1 MYIRTSKI
9 KNKNTNTVYINHL
22 LVESVRTD
30 NGPRQRVV
38 MNIGRLDGLTKKEL
52 RELAKILEARVN
64 GVDNL
69 ISESDKVHALA
80 QQIVEENEIALQSRL
95 KKTVQAQET
104 DYKLININKAS
115 FSATRSLGAEL
126 VAHTFWQRLQF
137 ENILREKC
145 KFSDRQIAAAYAM
158 IIGKLIHP
166 GSEHATINW
175 IKNSSSL
182 PEFVK
187 GLADINVAG
196 KNQFYDIGDELFA
209 HKEDIEYELRR
220 NATGLFDLPET
231 VCLFDITNTYFEGS
245 CRGNKLAQ
253 FGRSKEKRSDCK
265 LVSLGLVVN
274 ENGFPIYSQIYEGNK
289 SEPQAFVD
297 VLTDITKHCKD
308 VNKPIVVMDRGIAT
322 KDNIALLATEGYQYT
337 VIERS
342 PVEKRYLE
350 VFATAKETFERLE
363 GRDVYVKKIEES
375 GDTVKVLAFS
385 ESRKQKENSMD
396 TLKEKRFLEDIK
408 RLDSSTKKR
417 TIIKSEIIHERIGRL
432 KAKYATIT
440 KYYSITISKTDDGQK
455 ATAVSAIKKTERKHR
470 ETLTGC
476 YVIESTQTNL
486 SAKEIWEQYMTL
498 VRVEGAFRDL
508 KTELGLRPV
517 YHQKEE
523 RTKAHIFITIL
534 AYHLLASIEHSLKQ
548 TGDTRDWNTIKDVLQ
563 THMRATIKLHEK
575 NGIVHQIRLNGEPEP
590 VHQIIYKSLNI
601 KNPLKAVHTKLSTVC
616 SD

>member
-52 RELAKILEARVN
+52 RELAKILEARIN

-80 QQIVEENEIALQSRL
+80 QKIVVENEIALQSRL
-95 KKTVQAQET
+95 KKTVQAEET
-104 DYKLININKAS
+104 DYRLININKAS

-126 VAHTFWQRLQF
+126 VANTFWQRLQF
-137 ENILREKC
+137 EKALREKC

-158 IIGKLIHP
+158 IIGKLINP
-166 GSEHATINW
+166 GSENATINW
-175 IKNSSSL
+175 VKKSSSL
-182 PEFVK
+182 PEFAK
-187 GLADINVAG
+187 ELADLAEAG

-209 HKEDIEYELRR
+209 HKEAIESELRR
-220 NATGLFDLPET
+220 NAADLFALHET

-245 CRGNKLAQ
+245 CRRNKLAQ

-289 SEPQAFVD
+289 SEPQAFAD
-297 VLTDITKHCKD
+297 VLADVTKHCED
-308 VNKPIVVMDRGIAT
+308 INKPIVVMDRGIAT
-322 KDNIALLATEGYQYT
+322 KENIALLAAEGYQYT
-337 VIERS
+337 VIERG
-342 PVEKRYLE
+342 PAEKHYLQAFE
-350 VFATAKETFERLE
+350 TSKDTFERLD

-375 GDTVKVLAFS
+375 GATVKVLAFS
-385 ESRKQKENSMD
+385 ESRKQKEQAMD
-396 TLKEKRFLEDIK
+396 TLKEKRFLEDVK
-408 RLDSSTKKR
+408 RLDSSIQKR
-417 TIIKSEIIHERIGRL
+417 TIIKSEIVHERIGKL
-432 KAKYATIT
+432 KVKYASIAKYYTIA
-440 KYYSITISKTDDGQK
+440 INKTEDGQK
-455 ATAVSAIKKTERKHR
+455 VTAVSAVKKAERKQR

-486 SAKEIWEQYMTL
+486 SAKEIWEQYTTL

-548 TGDTRDWNTIKDVLQ
+548 TGDTRDWNTIKAVLQ
-563 THMRATIKLHEK
+563 THVRATIKLHEK

-590 VHQIIYKSLNI
+590 IHQTIYKSLNV
-601 KNPLKAVHTKLSTVC
+601 KSPLKAVRTTVSAAC
-616 SD
+616 SV